1 MIFLRTVSPTV
12 ELWVLQWDRKSLA
25 SDEGIVQTFAQ
36 TTCESAELQAFA
48 TKQLRMS
55 TLQTPWKAI
64 LGN

>member
-12 ELWVLQWDRKSLA
+12 ELCVLQWDRKSLA

-36 TTCESAELQAFA
+36 IPCESAELQYFA
-48 TKQLRMS
+48 IKCIRMS
-55 TLQTPWKAI
+55 ILHASKKAI